1 MRITIYTKL
10 RNQIELLSAVLLSAH
25 APSAILTSL
34 KRVQQSNH
42 ASMHPH
48 LCKMLK
54 KNNGHG
60 VHTAGQIFD
69 LSGKKFVLDFGD
81 EMFEGLGVL
90 NVYTFPVF
98 LCEQNT

>member
-1 MRITIYTKL
+1 
-10 RNQIELLSAVLLSAH
+10 
-25 APSAILTSL
+25 
-34 KRVQQSNH
+34 
-42 ASMHPH
+42 MHPH

-69 LSGKKFVLDFGD
+69 LSSKKFVLDFGD

-90 NVYTFPVF
+90 NVYTFPFF

>member
-1 MRITIYTKL
+1 
-10 RNQIELLSAVLLSAH
+10 
-25 APSAILTSL
+25 
-34 KRVQQSNH
+34 
-42 ASMHPH
+42 
-48 LCKMLK
+48 MLK

-98 LCEQNT
+98 LFEQNTWRTKICPVPRAACRPLLFECRRQVG